1 SWLIWNLTGGVDGG
15 AHVTDVTN
23 ASRTRLMDLR
33 TLAWDDELLD
43 FFAVPRAML
52 PEIRSSTETY
62 GTTTEVVPG
71 IPINAALGDQ
81 HAALFG
87 QTCFASGETK
97 CTYVTGGLL
106 VLNTGA
112 EPVLSVNGL
121 LRSEERRVGW

>member
-71 IPINAALGDQ
+71 IPIIGALGDQ

-87 QTCFASGETK
+87 QSFFASGETN
-97 CTYVTGGLL
+97 CPYGTGDFRF
-106 VLNTGA
+106 LNTRA
-112 EPVLSVNGL
+112 NRIL
-121 LRSEERRVGW
+121 